1 MGRVHNQ
8 QFQGTTLLIVF
19 DFLGNVNKTTLQVAE
34 TGHISGNN
42 KHSFALLKFNIA
54 YLKNDGWNLGF
65 GLFSGAILIFGGVR
79 SLLATCSDVVAALEK
94 DMSFEGTNRSFP
106 TKSVT
111 ANVADKQ
118 LGGNIW
124 GLIIPYICTEWDGEH
139 LPTFYQKFK
148 PFKVGKSILG
158 GGFNFFVM
166 FILGEMIQLDE
177 HIFQMGGST
186 TY

>member
-42 KHSFALLKFNIA
+42 KHSFKLLKFNIA
-54 YLKNDGWNLGF
+54 Y
-65 GLFSGAILIFGGVR
+65 
-79 SLLATCSDVVAALEK
+79 LATCSDVVAALEK

-158 GGFNFFVM
+158 GGFNLF
-166 FILGEMIQLDE
+166 
-177 HIFQMGGST
+177 
-186 TY
+186 